1 MLTGTV
7 EWTAQ
12 ERVVHG
18 KPAAEAVRAEIERI
32 GAKRVLLLT
41 TRSLADGPLI
51 RNVTSALG
59 DRCAGRFSEI
69 RAHSP
74 REAVIAGAALARE
87 VEADHLLAVGGG
99 SVIDATKTML
109 LALWRGAR
117 DVDALSAL
125 AQKRG
130 AAPPIPLDSD
140 RMRMTAVPTTLSA
153 AEFTAGAGVTDV
165 QRKVKLSFAHPRMAP
180 IAAILDPAATLETP
194 MELMLSTGMRAMDH
208 AVERW
213 CSVRPHPLGDGLALQ
228 AMAMLAVNLPAIKAR
243 PDDLEPRLN
252 CQLAAWLTQVS
263 AIPGVPN
270 GASHGI
276 GYILGGYAGIPHGI
290 TSCISLPATLEWNEP
305 VNAERQRAVAEK
317 LGRPGARPSD
327 VMRDFVKSLGLP
339 VRLGDVGIGADRI
352 PELAR
357 QYDGTGPIATNP
369 RPVRGADDLAEI
381 LELAL

>member
-7 EWTAQ
+7 QWTAQ

-18 KPAAEAVRAEIERI
+18 MPAAEAVPAEIERI

-41 TRSLADGPLI
+41 TQSLAGSRLI

-59 DRCAGRFSEI
+59 DRCVGRFSAI
-69 RAHSP
+69 HAHSP

-99 SVIDATKTML
+99 SVTDATKTML
-109 LALWRGAR
+109 LALWRGVR
-117 DVDALSAL
+117 DVDALSKL
-125 AQKRG
+125 APKRG
-130 AAPPIPLDSD
+130 TGPLAPLDSD

-153 AEFTAGAGVTDV
+153 AEFTSSAGITDV
-165 QRKVKLSFAHPRMAP
+165 QRKVKLSFSHRRMTP
-180 IAAILDPAATLETP
+180 IAVILDPAATLETP
-194 MELMLSTGMRAMDH
+194 LELMLSTGMRAMDH

-213 CSVRPHPLGDGLALQ
+213 CSIRPHPLSDGLALQ
-228 AMAMLAVNLPAIKAR
+228 AMGMLAANLPAIKAR
-243 PDDLEPRLN
+243 PDELEPRLN

-263 AIPGVPN
+263 GTSISPN

-276 GYILGGYAGIPHGI
+276 GYILGAYAGVPHGI
-290 TSCISLPATLEWNEP
+290 TSCISLAATLEWNEP
-305 VNAERQRAVAEK
+305 VNAGRQGAVAEK
-317 LGRPGARPSD
+317 LGRPGARPCD
-327 VMRDFVKSLGLP
+327 VMRDFVRSLGLP
-339 VRLGDVGIGADRI
+339 TRLGDVGIAAGRI

-357 QYDGTGPIATNP
+357 QYDGTGPISTNP

-381 LELAL
+381 LKLAL